1 MRTSPQGASQPSSCP
16 YPGCQRKRG
25 AGSSLPRQT
34 LLLTARL
41 HFQEG
46 NKRGHLILHSLQANE
61 LCELPLDLGERT
73 RSNLRSWLHLL
84 EPFSRR
90 TKRPPELRH
99 DYAKPGEEVFNRTKA
114 GWHEYRPAL
123 TGAPTPPF
131 RQQRPLPSL
140 RRPPLRRPSVQ
151 F

>member
-90 TKRPPELRH
+90 SKRPPEPAASPTERAILRP
-99 DYAKPGEEVFNRTKA
+99 DYAKPGEEVFNRTR
-114 GWHEYRPAL
+114 GWLAQIQTRTYRSADS
-123 TGAPTPPF
+123 TFSTAASSAF
-131 RQQRPLPSL
+131 S
-140 RRPPLRRPSVQ
+140 
-151 F
+151 